1 MRRNFMSLIG
11 RREIGLGVILLAL
24 ALMPFADLA
33 VSTRDP
39 LAHVL
44 RFLGG
49 FLKPDFF
56 SLTSVGWAVAYTI
69 AFGLLGVAI
78 GSVLGLLLAPIH
90 HLRPIRALASTLRAI
105 HELFWALLF
114 LQVFGPSALTG
125 MVAIA
130 LPYTGI
136 FAKVYSEML
145 EEADRRPDE
154 LLPPN
159 TNTVARF
166 IYARVPMALA
176 PFKIYTMYRVECG
189 LRSSAVLGF
198 VGLPTLGFELDAFF
212 KIGKYE
218 SVAAVLIIY
227 YVLIGTIRWWLRPVL
242 LPFYIA
248 GSVVLLFSL
257 GGPPFEMSNL
267 LRFLTQDIVPQ
278 PLRNADLS
286 LASTWSA
293 FWGWLSALLSNQAWP
308 GLINTF
314 LVTQMALAV
323 TMIVAILSFPLIVP
337 RLTGRIGGIGGHFLL
352 VVGRSTPEYMLV
364 YIFLQ
369 MLGPSMLPAVIALGL
384 HNGAIIAHLLG
395 RQAEAI
401 TPNLRPDAPKGFNL
415 YAYEYVPQL
424 YGNFLA
430 YSFYRWEIILRES
443 AIVGILG
450 VKTLGFFVDG
460 AITEIRMDRAV
471 ILIAITVLATF
482 VVDWVARTIRRR
494 FKLSMND
501 LNSKERALVEP

>member
-1 MRRNFMSLIG
+1 MSAIG
-11 RREIGLGVILLAL
+11 RREIGLGVILLAV
-24 ALMPFADLA
+24 ALIPFADLA
-33 VSTRDP
+33 VSNRDP
-39 LAHVL
+39 LTHVL

-49 FLKPDFF
+49 FLRPDFL
-56 SLTSVGWAVAYTI
+56 SLSNIGWAVAYTV

-78 GSVLGLLLAPIH
+78 GSMLGLILAPIH
-90 HLRPIRALASTLRAI
+90 HLRPVRALAATLRAI

-125 MVAIA
+125 IVAIA
-130 LPYTGI
+130 LPYTGV

-159 TNTVARF
+159 TGAVVRF

-176 PFKIYTMYRVECG
+176 PFRIYTMYRVECG

-198 VGLPTLGFELDAFF
+198 IGLPTLGFELDTFF
-212 KIGKYE
+212 KVAKFE
-218 SVAAVLIIY
+218 NVAAVLIIY

-242 LPFYIA
+242 LPFYLI
-248 GSVVLLFSL
+248 GSAVLLFSL
-257 GGPPFEMSNL
+257 GGPPFELSNL
-267 LRFLTQDIVPQ
+267 LRFLTSDIVPQ

-293 FWGWLSALLSNQAWP
+293 FWTWLSMLLSNQAWP

-323 TMIVAILSFPLIVP
+323 TMIVAFLGFPLIVP
-337 RLTGRIGGIGGHFLL
+337 RLTGKLGGIGGNVLL

-369 MLGPSMLPAVIALGL
+369 MLGPSMLPAIVALGL

-415 YAYEYVPQL
+415 YLYEYVPRL

-460 AITEIRMDRAV
+460 AITEIRLDRAV
-471 ILIAITVLATF
+471 ILIGITVLATF
-482 VVDWVARTIRRR
+482 VVDWIARAIRRR

>member
-1 MRRNFMSLIG
+1 VNSIG

-24 ALMPFADLA
+24 ALIPFADLEI
-33 VSTRDP
+33 STRDP
-39 LAHVL
+39 LSHVL

-49 FLKPDFF
+49 FLRPDFF
-56 SLTSVGWAVAYTI
+56 SLSSIGWAVAYTI
-69 AFGLLGVAI
+69 AFGLFGVAI
-78 GSVLGLLLAPIH
+78 GSVCGLLLAPIH
-90 HLRPIRALASTLRAI
+90 HLRPIRAIAATLRSI

-159 TNTVARF
+159 TGAIARF
-166 IYARVPMALA
+166 IYARMPMALA

-198 VGLPTLGFELDAFF
+198 IGLPTLGFELDAFF
-212 KIGKYE
+212 KVAKYE

-227 YVLIGTIRWWLRPVL
+227 YVLIGTLRWWLRPML
-242 LPFYIA
+242 LPLYII
-248 GSVVLLFSL
+248 GSAVLLFSL

-278 PLRNADLS
+278 PLRNADL
-286 LASTWSA
+286 LITSTWSA
-293 FWGWLSALLSNQAWP
+293 FWNWLSTLLSNQAWP

-323 TMIVAILSFPLIVP
+323 TMIVALISFPLIVP

-369 MLGPSMLPAVIALGL
+369 MLGPSMLPAIIALGL

-401 TPNLRPDAPKGFNL
+401 TPNLRADAPKGFNL
-415 YAYEYVPQL
+415 YAYEYVPRL

-471 ILIAITVLATF
+471 ILIGITVLATF
-482 VVDWVARTIRRR
+482 AVDWIARMIRKR